1 MSGSNGGK
9 ARAEK
14 LTAEQRKEIAKRAAS
29 ARWNSDVPIAEF
41 EGMVPFGDME
51 IPCAVLPGGK
61 RVLSE
66 RGVTKGLG
74 LKRAGSNWQ
83 RDAEDGARMPVFL
96 SAKNLEP
103 FVSDELR
110 QMLITPIPYRS
121 RSTPIAVGNGIE
133 AKVIPMICDVWLAAR
148 DAGVL
153 VKQQW
158 HVAVQAEIVKNGLAT
173 VGIIALV
180 DEATGYQNVRARN
193 ALAEILEAFIK
204 DEAGKWAKRFPD
216 AFYQHLFRLKG
227 KQWPFAINPPQYV
240 GHWTNNIVYLRL
252 APGVLEDLR
261 KKNPRTES
269 GNRKRK
275 FHQWLTEDIGHPKL
289 QEHIQ
294 AVLALM
300 RASDTWEQFEM
311 MLNRALP
318 KQPQTA
324 TERAQKTLTF
334 QGDR

>member
-83 RDAEDGARMPVFL
+83 RDAENGARMPVFL

-110 QMLITPIPYRS
+110 HMLITPIPYRS

-158 HVAVQAEIVKNGLAT
+158 HVAVQADIVMRGLAL

-180 DEATGYQNVRARN
+180 DEATGYQADRAAD
-193 ALAEILEAFIK
+193 ALEKILSKFISK
-204 DEAGKWAKRFPD
+204 ELCKWAWTFKPE
-216 AFYQHLFRLKG
+216 FYKEMFRLRG
-227 KQWPFAINPPQYV
+227 INASEFTTQRPKYI
-240 GHWTNNIVYLRL
+240 GHLTNDIVYKRL
-252 APGVLEDLR
+252 APGVLAELR
-261 KKNPRTES
+261 KVTPRNES
-269 GNRKRK
+269 GRLKTHLHRR
-275 FHQWLTEDIGHPKL
+275 LTREQGHPQLREHLASIVTIMKL
-289 QEHIQ
+289 SKTWDEFYEKLGEVHPVWTPQKR
-294 AVLALM
+294 LAFN
-300 RASDTWEQFEM
+300 D
-311 MLNRALP
+311 
-318 KQPQTA
+318 
-324 TERAQKTLTF
+324 
-334 QGDR
+334 